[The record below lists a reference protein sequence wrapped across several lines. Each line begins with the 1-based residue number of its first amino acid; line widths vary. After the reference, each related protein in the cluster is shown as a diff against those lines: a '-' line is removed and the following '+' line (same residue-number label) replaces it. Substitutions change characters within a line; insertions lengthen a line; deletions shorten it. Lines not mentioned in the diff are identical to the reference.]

1 MSPLKKPDGENQETD
16 IICVDIASLKPIMR
30 NIIEKTH
37 TRKRV

>member
-1 MSPLKKPDGENQETD
+1 MSPLKKPDEENQETD
-16 IICVDIASLKPIMR
+16 IICVDIASLKSIMR